1 MHAACGDRGYD
12 GRVDA
17 AGEKG
22 ADRDVRDH
30 LPLYGIAHQ
39 IRDHLPRFFI
49 GIGVR
54 GGGKIPV
61 AHLLRALPGENLIMT
76 GENFAHAGKNA
87 VAGCAC
93 RTDGQ
98 KLQQAVFIDGG
109 RDIRVAEERFW
120 LGAKDQCAARGAV
133 EERFGTGTVTVQKQ
147 FTGSAVPDRKGK
159 NAVQA
164 ADKIPPIV
172 QIGAENDF
180 RVGSCGK
187 SIPGGEKRR
196 QQFVGVV
203 DLAIV
208 DDRAGAFPILPDYG
222 LTAARNIAD
231 AESGVGKPHMRV

>member
-39 IRDHLPRFFI
+39 IRDHLHRFFI

-61 AHLLRALPGENLIMT
+61 AHLLHALPGENLIMT
-76 GENFAHAGKNA
+76 GENLVHAGKMPLPGVRA
-87 VAGCAC
+87 DRWTEVPTGCFHRWRA
-93 RTDGQ
+93 RYP
-98 KLQQAVFIDGG
+98 GG
-109 RDIRVAEERFW
+109 RRALLARSQR
-120 LGAKDQCAARGAV
+120 QCAARGAV

-164 ADKIPPIV
+164 ADKILPIV
-172 QIGAENDF
+172 QIGAENNF
-180 RVGSCGK
+180 RIGSGGK

-208 DDRAGAFPILPDYG
+208 DDRAGASLILPVMG
-222 LTAARNIAD
+222 
-231 AESGVGKPHMRV
+231 

>member
-1 MHAACGDRGYD
+1 
-12 GRVDA
+12 
-17 AGEKG
+17 
-22 ADRDVRDH
+22 
-30 LPLYGIAHQ
+30 
-39 IRDHLPRFFI
+39 
-49 GIGVR
+49 
-54 GGGKIPV
+54 
-61 AHLLRALPGENLIMT
+61 MT
-76 GENFAHAGKNA
+76 GENLVHAGKNA
-87 VAGCAC
+87 VAGRAC

-98 KLQQAVFIDGG
+98 KFQQAVFIDGG

-164 ADKIPPIV
+164 ADKILPIV
-172 QIGAENDF
+172 QIGAENNF
-180 RVGSCGK
+180 RIG
-187 SIPGGEKRR
+187 IPGGEKRR

-208 DDRAGAFPILPDYG
+208 DDRAGASLILPDYG